1 MKNNQQQQQA
11 NASKDMA
18 ITAIKLGR
26 QRGTPT
32 AMANT
37 ST

>member
-1 MKNNQQQQQA
+1 VKNNQQQQQM

-18 ITAIKLGR
+18 ITAMKLGR

-32 AMANT
+32 GMTNT
-37 ST
+37 SA